1 MAPRSRNSLR
11 NSTAKRR
18 DETIS
23 VACALFARNGF
34 AGTNIREIC
43 SATRLSVGTLYHHF
57 GSKEALLATTYLTVL
72 NRYMTG
78 ALPLLDSTSPAEVV
92 IKETVFYHLSWL
104 VDHPTEARFLLQFI
118 GGDPHIEA
126 APSEL
131 VRENEDWLAAVKAW
145 VETAMSSGQIKRI
158 PFRSVVALLIGPMYQ
173 WVRDWLLEQEPV
185 DLVLEAEILADGS
198 WAALRGA

>member
-1 MAPRSRNSLR
+1 MALQPRSSFSKNTTR
-11 NSTAKRR
+11 RR
-18 DETIS
+18 DEIIV
-23 VACALFARNGF
+23 VACDLFARNGF

-43 SATRLSVGTLYHHF
+43 TATRLSIGTLYHHF
-57 GSKEALLATTYLTVL
+57 GSKEQLLATTYLTVL
-72 NRYMTG
+72 NRYMNG
-78 ALPLLDSTSPAEVV
+78 ALHLLNSTSPAEVV

-126 APSEL
+126 APPEL
-131 VRENEDWLAAVKAW
+131 VKESDDWLAAVKAW

-185 DLVLEAEILADGS
+185 DLVREAEILADGT
-198 WAALRGA
+198 WAALRVV